1 MLRKLWKSFIH
12 LLIVFGTLLILLNI
26 PTLFISES
34 GNILFQPSQFIHAVI
49 NVGKQI
55 FSLHSINLQIPT
67 STGNFKTVHLFPAV
81 LEPYIY
87 SFTILIAALLLSIIV
102 AVSIAYFYFLS
113 SKRIK
118 NIIERTV
125 FVLEAIP
132 DVMIMICIQ
141 MFFMWYFRQT
151 GELPVHIMT
160 FNEKKA
166 YVLPIFCL
174 AILPTI
180 QMFRMMILYIEE
192 ERIKPYVEVA
202 YGKGLSSSYIIRKHL
217 FKNIFI
223 HLFHHSKMIFV
234 FLLSNLFVLECVFH
248 MSGIIQFLILTN
260 HFSPSITFIVLL
272 MIVMP
277 FYLLFQI
284 CSYFMKRW
292 QTQMNGEII

>member
-12 LLIVFGTLLILLNI
+12 LLIVFSTLLILLNI
-26 PTLFISES
+26 PTLFINES
-34 GNILFQPSQFIHAVI
+34 GNISFQPSQFIQAI
-49 NVGKQI
+49 TKMGKQI
-55 FSLHSINLQIPT
+55 FSLQSLTFQTPAP
-67 STGNFKTVHLFPAV
+67 TGNLKTVPLFPSV
-81 LEPYIY
+81 LEPYTY
-87 SFTILIAALLLSIIV
+87 SFTILFAALFLSIFV

-113 SKRIK
+113 SKWIK
-118 NIIERTV
+118 NMIQRTV

-160 FNEKKA
+160 FNENKA
-166 YVLPIFCL
+166 YILPILCL
-174 AILPTI
+174 SVLPTI

-202 YGKGLSSSYIIRKHL
+202 YGKGLSPSYIIRKHL

-234 FLLSNLFVLECVFH
+234 FLLSNLFVLECVFNI
-248 MSGIIQFLILTN
+248 SGIIQFLIRTN
-260 HFSPSITFIVLL
+260 HFSTSITCIILFI
-272 MIVMP
+272 IVMP

-284 CSYFMKRW
+284 CSYFMKKW

>member
-1 MLRKLWKSFIH
+1 MLRKLWKFSIQ
-12 LLIVFGTLLILLNI
+12 LLTVIITLLILLNI
-26 PTLFISES
+26 PTLFINES
-34 GNILFQPSQFIHAVI
+34 GNISFQPSKFIHAII
-49 NVGKQI
+49 NMGKQI
-55 FSLHSINLQIPT
+55 FSLYSITFQIPT
-67 STGNFKTVHLFPAV
+67 PTGNLKTVYLFPTV

-87 SFTILIAALLLSIIV
+87 SFTILFAALLLSIIV
-102 AVSIAYFYFLS
+102 AVSITYFYFLS
-113 SKRIK
+113 SRRIK
-118 NIIERTV
+118 NMIERTV

-132 DVMIMICIQ
+132 DVMIMISIQ

-151 GELPVHIMT
+151 GEIPVHIMT
-160 FNEKKA
+160 FNDNKA
-166 YVLPIFCL
+166 YILPIICL
-174 AILPTI
+174 SILPTI

-234 FLLSNLFVLECVFH
+234 FLLSNLFILECVFH

-260 HFSPSITFIVLL
+260 HFSTSITFIVLL

-277 FYLLFQI
+277 FYLSFQI

>member
-1 MLRKLWKSFIH
+1 MLRKLWESFIH

-34 GNILFQPSQFIHAVI
+34 GNISFQPSQFIHAVI
-49 NVGKQI
+49 NMGKQI
-55 FSLHSINLQIPT
+55 FSLHSINLQVPT
-67 STGNFKTVHLFPAV
+67 STGNFKTVHLFPTV

-87 SFTILIAALLLSIIV
+87 SFTILIAALLLSIII

-151 GELPVHIMT
+151 GKLPVHIMT
-160 FNEKKA
+160 FNENKA
-166 YVLPIFCL
+166 FILPILCL
-174 AILPTI
+174 SILPTI

-234 FLLSNLFVLECVFH
+234 FLLSNLFVLECAFH

-272 MIVMP
+272 MVVMP

>member
-1 MLRKLWKSFIH
+1 MLRKLWKSSMQLLTVFI
-12 LLIVFGTLLILLNI
+12 TLLILLNI
-26 PTLFISES
+26 PSLFINES
-34 GNILFQPSQFIHAVI
+34 RNISFQPSQFIQAI
-49 NVGKQI
+49 AKMGKQI
-55 FSLHSINLQIPT
+55 FSLHSLTFQIPT
-67 STGNFKTVHLFPAV
+67 PTGNFKTVPLFPSV
-81 LEPYIY
+81 LEPYMY
-87 SFTILIAALLLSIIV
+87 SFTILFAALFLSLFV
-102 AVSIAYFYFLS
+102 AISIAYFYFLS
-113 SKRIK
+113 SKRFK
-118 NIIERTV
+118 NMIQRTV

-132 DVMIMICIQ
+132 DVMIMLCIQ
-141 MFFMWYFRQT
+141 MFFIWYFRQT

-166 YVLPIFCL
+166 YILPILCL
-174 AILPTI
+174 SILPTI

-260 HFSPSITFIVLL
+260 HFSTSITFIVLL
-272 MIVMP
+272 MMVMP

>member
-1 MLRKLWKSFIH
+1 MLGKLWKSFIH
-12 LLIVFGTLLILLNI
+12 LLIVFGTLLILLNT

-34 GNILFQPSQFIHAVI
+34 GNISFQPSQFIHAVI
-49 NVGKQI
+49 NMGKQI
-55 FSLHSINLQIPT
+55 FSLHSITLQIPT
-67 STGNFKTVHLFPAV
+67 PTGNFKTVHLFPTV

-87 SFTILIAALLLSIIV
+87 SFTILLAALILSIII
-102 AVSIAYFYFLS
+102 AVSISYFYFLS

-118 NIIERTV
+118 NIIERIV

-160 FNEKKA
+160 FNENKA
-166 YVLPIFCL
+166 YILPILCL
-174 AILPTI
+174 SVLPTI

-260 HFSPSITFIVLL
+260 HFSASITCIVLL
-272 MIVMP
+272 MIVIP